1 MIKKVCRKCRSD
13 MVHAILDK
21 DNPTE
26 SLYAPINANSE
37 DTCTT
42 ITTVSEE
49 RASPD
54 NISCDFQ
61 QNKNDEYQEEDAAS
75 CSTQESEEIK
85 SNSPN
90 QQVKKNRLN
99 FYFRRQ
105 KIKTK
110 KRAQNTI
117 ASLDAKLK
125 ISNKDLSIEMEGC

>member
-1 MIKKVCRKCRSD
+1 

-26 SLYAPINANSE
+26 SLYAPVNANSE

-117 ASLDAKLK
+117 ASQDAKSQNLK
-125 ISNKDLSIEMEGC
+125 LAIKI